1 MGPTNRRNFLKLSA
15 LAVAAPLVARFV
27 IPTARAADL
36 PMLPLDNPQAK
47 ALAYVEDAKDTTHAA
62 FKPGS
67 NCLNCQFF
75 IAANGACTLIPGFAV
90 TAEGWC
96 AVWAK
101 KA

>member
-1 MGPTNRRNFLKLSA
+1 MGQGAHTERGLA
-15 LAVAAPLVARFV
+15 LQKYA
-27 IPTARAADL
+27 T
-36 PMLPLDNPQAK
+36 
-47 ALAYVEDAKDTTHAA
+47 LAYVEDAKDTTHAA